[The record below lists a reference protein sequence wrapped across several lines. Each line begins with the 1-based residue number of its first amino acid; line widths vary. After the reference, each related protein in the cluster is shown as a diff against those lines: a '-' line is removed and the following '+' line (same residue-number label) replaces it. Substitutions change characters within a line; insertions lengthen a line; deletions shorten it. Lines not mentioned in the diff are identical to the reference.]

1 MAIERASIP
10 AVVILILMLIAA
22 VVIYIRL
29 VPPPVAYK
37 LLGINNTTT
46 TKPSIP
52 TGEYYAQLNTYLG
65 GNSKPFNTSYAIGT
79 FAVDYP
85 ILNTTVFNKTSVSI
99 GSSILGSS
107 SYNIDFNGSQ
117 QSTYFIEVTV
127 KSVSGSP
134 KMSFSLN
141 GNSFFSTIPAKTETI
156 IEKIPGSSV
165 AKDILSI
172 TDSLNGFA
180 FTQSFTLSSIK
191 VIQETGKNRGYS
203 VPVKVL
209 TFSGIGDYSLDYT
222 PIGYGSLTVSIN
234 NQIVSNISS
243 GQDSEQIIN
252 IPSIV
257 ISKAIRNSNESN
269 SVILPV
275 SFNVV
280 FQPAKNVSY
289 EIADASMNYNI
300 PFIAENSPTLYYSVN
315 AVKGNYILTLDV
327 NSIIKSG
334 NVYLYFTPSGKNLT
348 MNSSSLSSGENVL
361 LIPSSYLGNNASSG
375 NYSGTIELSSNGL
388 VIPSYISLKSVV
400 N

>member
-1 MAIERASIP
+1 
-10 AVVILILMLIAA
+10 
-22 VVIYIRL
+22 
-29 VPPPVAYK
+29 VAYK

-141 GNSFFSTIPAKTETI
+141 GNSFFSTIPAKNETI